1 MPEVGTQVYLGN
13 TEINAAGLY
22 FSDNL
27 VSINSFITPAGPT
40 YVTNGLVLYMDSTVA
55 ASYPGSGTSWYNLV
69 PGYPYTGSLAANAS
83 YVAPYLQ
90 TAASSGYI
98 NLTTDS
104 WYSVPYTV
112 MSATRYIAGSHQRML
127 AGANNWLLGQ
137 WSGTTEN
144 YYAEGSIAL
153 GSGPDDTNWRI
164 YAGTGDQASD
174 RYSFFLNGA
183 LTISGSTGGS
193 GGPDK
198 LAAGGGYNGG
208 EPSDGQVC
216 FVMVYNRILSEA
228 EVLQNYNALKSKVGL

>member
-1 MPEVGTQVYLGN
+1 MGDIGTKLFLGS
-13 TEINAAGLY
+13 TEINGAGLY
-22 FSDNL
+22 FSDKL
-27 VSINSFITPAGPT
+27 VSVNSFSPAEGPS

-55 ASYPGSGTSWYNLV
+55 ESYPGSGTSWYNLV
-69 PGYPYTGSLAANAS
+69 PGYPYTGSLATNAS
-83 YVAPYLQ
+83 YSAPYLQ
-90 TAASSGYI
+90 TAASNGYI
-98 NLTTDS
+98 NLTSDS
-104 WYSVPYTV
+104 WYSTPYTI
-112 MSATRYIAGSHQRML
+112 MSATRYIAGSHRRML

-137 WSGTTEN
+137 WESTTEN
-144 YYAEGSIAL
+144 YYAEGDIAL
-153 GSGPDDTNWRI
+153 GVGPDDTNWRI
-164 YAGTGDQASD
+164 YAGTGDQSSD

-208 EPSDGQVC
+208 EPSDGQIC

>member
-22 FSDNL
+22 FSNNL
-27 VSINSFITPAGPT
+27 VSINSFTSAGPT

-55 ASYPGSGTSWYNLV
+55 ASYPGSGTNWYNLV
-69 PGYPYTGSLAANAS
+69 PGYAYTGSLQAGVT
-83 YVAPYLQ
+83 YVSSYLQ
-90 TAASSGYI
+90 TAAPTGYI
-98 NLTTDS
+98 NITNDT
-104 WYSVPYTV
+104 WYSTPYTV
-112 MSATRYIAGSHQRML
+112 MSATRYTGATRQRML
-127 AGANNWLLGQ
+127 AGSNNWLLGQ
-137 WSGTTEN
+137 WSATTEN

-153 GSGPDDTNWRI
+153 GVGANDTNWRI

-193 GGPDK
+193 GGPVS
-198 LAAGGGYNGG
+198 LGAGAGYGGG
-208 EPSDGQVC
+208 EPSDGQIC

-228 EVLQNYNALKSKVGL
+228 EVLQNYNVLKSKVGL

>member
-1 MPEVGTQVYLGN
+1 MPSNVQLFLGDKQISQTYLGDKFA
-13 TEINAAGLY
+13 EY
-22 FSDNL
+22 NL
-27 VSINSFITPAGPT
+27 DITAPAPA

-55 ASYPGSGTSWYNLV
+55 ASYPGSGTSWFNLV
-69 PGYPYTGSLAANAS
+69 PGYPYTGSLQPNAS

-90 TAASSGYI
+90 TAATNGYI

-112 MSATRYIAGSHQRML
+112 MSATRYTGATRQRML
-127 AGANNWLLGQ
+127 AGSNNWLLGQ
-137 WSGTTEN
+137 WSSTTEN
-144 YYAEGSIAL
+144 YYAEGTIAL
-153 GSGPDDTNWRI
+153 GAGPNDTNWRI

-208 EPSDGQVC
+208 EPSDGQIC
-216 FVMVYNRILSEA
+216 FVMVYNRILSET